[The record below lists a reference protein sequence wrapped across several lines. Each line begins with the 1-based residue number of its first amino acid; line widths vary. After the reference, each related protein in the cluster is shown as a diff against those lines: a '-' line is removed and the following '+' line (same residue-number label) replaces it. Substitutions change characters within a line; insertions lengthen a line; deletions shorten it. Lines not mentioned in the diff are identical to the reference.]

1 MNAIVR
7 PATVVIAVLS
17 WIALS
22 NHCALA
28 AIAPKADTSQSECPF
43 HSKPITPKAPA
54 GAIQCCKILRGITTS
69 PAKTPG
75 CAIVDLPHVDL
86 AFAVLIVCAP
96 AKISFPGVFLDT
108 GPPGTTSF
116 VELIGS
122 LRAHAPPLVAWV

>member
-7 PATVVIAVLS
+7 PATVVIAILS

-22 NHCALA
+22 NHCAFA

-43 HSKPITPKAPA
+43 HSKPVTPKAPA
-54 GAIQCCKILRGITTS
+54 GATQCCKILRGITPS
-69 PAKTPG
+69 PAKIPG

-86 AFAVLIVCAP
+86 VFAELIVPSP
-96 AKISFPGVFLDT
+96 AKVRFDGGFLDT

-122 LRAHAPPLVAWV
+122 VRAHAPPLVAWV